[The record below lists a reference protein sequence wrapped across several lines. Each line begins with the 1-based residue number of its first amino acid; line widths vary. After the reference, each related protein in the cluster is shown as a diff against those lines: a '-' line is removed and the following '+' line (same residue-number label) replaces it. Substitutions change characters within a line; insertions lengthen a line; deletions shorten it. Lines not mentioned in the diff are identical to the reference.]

1 MGYKSISI
9 IVTDQATDVASLT
22 TALAFADRAQGH
34 LDVHCVGVDPARY
47 EPMPAGSAAIIMET
61 GAAEARS
68 HASELTDWVNDTLP
82 NDATN
87 VAVEGIV
94 MPHLG
99 LDSGVGRIARYS
111 DLIVCSK
118 PYGAK
123 AGPLQVSILEA
134 ALFGTGAPVLIC
146 GNNMDRAKVSPKR
159 ILMAWDESAEAL
171 NAMRHALPLLQAADR
186 VDVVMV
192 DPPSHSPER
201 SDPGGAVTLMMARH
215 GVRAEVS
222 ILARTLPRVSE
233 CLTRFAQEHD
243 CDMIVMGA
251 YGHSRL
257 REAVL
262 GGPTR
267 DMLEQSDIPL
277 FMAH

>member
-1 MGYKSISI
+1 MGYKSVSI
-9 IVTDQATDVASLT
+9 IVTDQATDAAPLAS
-22 TALAFADRAQGH
+22 ARAVADRCDGH
-34 LDVHCVGVDPARY
+34 LDVHCLGVDPARY
-47 EPMPAGSAAIIMET
+47 EPLPAGSAAIIMET
-61 GAAEARS
+61 GVAEAR
-68 HASELTDWVNDTLP
+68 AQAGELVDWVNAIIPQDIP
-82 NDATN
+82 N
-87 VAVEGIV
+87 VAVEGVI

-99 LDSGVGRIARYS
+99 LDSGIGRIARYS
-111 DLIVCSK
+111 DLIVCAK
-118 PYGAK
+118 PYGKGAT
-123 AGPLQVSILEA
+123 PLQVSVLEA
-134 ALFGTGAPVLIC
+134 ALFGTRAPVLVC
-146 GNNMDRAKVSPKR
+146 NSDAEAPVNPRR
-159 ILMAWDESAEAL
+159 ILLAWDESAEAL
-171 NAMRHALPLLQAADR
+171 SAMRYAMPLMQAADR

-201 SDPGGAVTLMMARH
+201 SDPGGAVTLMLARH

-222 ILARTLPRVSE
+222 ILSRTLPRVSE
-233 CLTRFAQEHD
+233 CLSRFAKEHN

-267 DMLEQSDIPL
+267 DMLEQSEIPL